1 MIDRD
6 VYSTIKERLFRGKT
20 IILTGAREVGKSTLL
35 KKLATD
41 YLDKKVLFLNCDE
54 PDTRMLLEGATSTS
68 LRNMIGNH
76 KLLFI
81 DEAQK
86 VKNIGTSLKLIAD
99 NIPEVQVVATGS
111 SAFDLKNQLNEPLT
125 GRKFEFSLYPFS
137 THELINHASSLE
149 EGRLLNHRLIYGM
162 YPEVV
167 TSPSDAK
174 ILLTELTNSYLFK
187 DIFSIKDIRNPDA
200 LNRLLISLALQISSE
215 VSYYELSR
223 KLGIDKETV
232 ENYIQL
238 LEKVFV
244 IFRVGS
250 FARNLR
256 NELKKSKKIYFYDN
270 GVRNAILNNFA
281 PPELRNDMGP
291 LWENFLVSER
301 KKHLNNLGEHRHT
314 YFWRTHAQQEIDLI
328 EEKDGILH
336 AFEFKWNE
344 KKKTKLPNSFSTAYP
359 QHNFEVI
366 SPSNYQDFVAK

>member
-20 IILTGAREVGKSTLL
+20 IILTGARQVGKSTLL

-41 YLDKKVLFLNCDE
+41 YQDKKVLFLNCDE

-68 LRNMIGNH
+68 LRNMIGSH

-125 GRKFEFSLYPFS
+125 GRKFEFSLFPFS
-137 THELINHASSLE
+137 TNELINHASSLE